1 MVLICVLPQVA
12 LWGKGILCLL
22 VAICT
27 SLSLFFCVASFSFSS
42 ISFFEGGCGFEAK
55 NPPFYA
61 FFMLFNSFFFVNS
74 RKNTTFA
81 ISLFHWKPK
90 RVGREKDNIYI
101 KGVSWRFE
109 FDAIRTSQL
118 QSVCQKQS
126 NGNAPI
132 GVLYA
137 FRWLMG
143 ISCIL
148 CWCWLN
154 IHSVG
159 LSALL
164 VSTNRA
170 MRRP

>member
-1 MVLICVLPQVA
+1 MRIRKRRGGFCRCKITLNIQNC
-12 LWGKGILCLL
+12 K
-22 VAICT
+22 
-27 SLSLFFCVASFSFSS
+27 LFKEKWHFVMLNFT
-42 ISFFEGGCGFEAK
+42 K

-81 ISLFHWKPK
+81 ISLFRWKPK

-126 NGNAPI
+126 NGNAPT